1 VGWSSAATD
10 DGFVSSANYSH
21 PDIICHTAGASPPA
35 HALVKPG
42 DRIHVQWNGWPLGH
56 IGPVLTYLAP
66 CSGLAGSDTGCTGVD
81 KTALRWTKLDDSL
94 PVLELI
100 PGAGKNGGVPGQKWA
115 TDVLIA
121 ANNSWQV
128 AVPAGLKTGA
138 YVLRQE
144 TIALHYAGKK
154 GGAQNYPLC
163 VNLWVDSEGGE
174 ERSEGL
180 VMDSFDA
187 RGFYKEDDPGV
198 LVNVTAGLKSYV
210 VPGPTVAAGATPV
223 PYSEQKM
230 SLSRAEGTP
239 VVVTRSSETLP
250 FTGGATPT
258 VDRVKARYER
268 RY

>member
-1 VGWSSAATD
+1 
-10 DGFVSSANYSH
+10 
-21 PDIICHTAGASPPA
+21 
-35 HALVKPG
+35 
-42 DRIHVQWNGWPLGH
+42 
-56 IGPVLTYLAP
+56 
-66 CSGLAGSDTGCTGVD
+66 
-81 KTALRWTKLDDSL
+81 LDDSL

-174 ERSEGL
+174 EGSKGL

-187 RGFYKEDDPGV
+187 RGFYKDDDPGV

-258 VDRVKARYER
+258 VDRVKARYEG